1 MRMSPLRLSRRHRR
15 IITRGAAAAAC
26 ALLAAACGSTA
37 APGTGSGTATST
49 TGPGTAGTSSAGTTS
64 SAKVSLD
71 VSFLASPTTAAR
83 HYTLTCEPAGG
94 TAPDPAT
101 ACTRLLKGTS
111 VFAPQPAHIM
121 CPMIIANAGRIIVSG
136 TYLGQ
141 KVHETIVDGGCQLSR
156 YAKLK
161 QVFN

>member
-1 MRMSPLRLSRRHRR
+1 MRMSSHLPLHRHRK
-15 IITRGAAAAAC
+15 IVTRGVAAAAC

-37 APGTGSGTATST
+37 APGTGPAAGASPSGTS
-49 TGPGTAGTSSAGTTS
+49 PAGTTPAGTTS
-64 SAKVSLD
+64 SAKVSLT
-71 VSFLASPTTAAR
+71 VSFLASPRTPAR

-101 ACTRLLKGTS
+101 ACSRLLKGTS
-111 VFAPQPAHIM
+111 VFAPPPAHAM
-121 CPMIIANAGRIIVSG
+121 CPMIMASAGRVIVSG

-141 KVHETIVDGGCQLSR
+141 KVHESLIDGGCQIGR
-156 YAKLK
+156 YEKLK

>member
-37 APGTGSGTATST
+37 APGTGPAAGASPSGTS
-49 TGPGTAGTSSAGTTS
+49 PAGTTPAGTTS
-64 SAKVSLD
+64 SAKVSLT
-71 VSFLASPTTAAR
+71 VSFLASPRTPAR

-101 ACTRLLKGTS
+101 ACSRLLKGTS
-111 VFAPQPAHIM
+111 VFAPPPAHAM
-121 CPMIIANAGRIIVSG
+121 CPMIMASAGRVIVSG

-141 KVHETIVDGGCQLSR
+141 KVHESLIDGGCQIGR
-156 YAKLK
+156 YEKLK